1 MRPIITTGAEPGRG
15 DLMKEQSLAP
25 AVEELWNTWEIH
37 SMILV
42 SLFLQVFL
50 FLFAGKR
57 MRSNSTLRR
66 LVLWLAYLS
75 ADSVATFVLGH
86 LAVRAIEPSDQGLM
100 PFWAPFVLVH
110 LGGQE
115 TMTAFS
121 MQDNELWKRHLL
133 NLVTQAAVAGYV
145 VGKASWPDRRLK
157 AALVLVF
164 VSGFFKYA
172 GRTLY
177 LFFARPKFLKSPISW
192 KLYGQGKTSY
202 EDKRKRATED
212 MGKVLNRLSNGSTE
226 RPRFM
231 ESFSLTTDIMAGDAP
246 LNTVR
251 SITLA
256 ETGELPGMLDEFLCR
271 DDHHNAYEYV
281 GTLLVQCYS
290 RLYTKG
296 YVREGIADSLS
307 KCKEGSSVGSGPV
320 SKPKQISSNMV
331 CTAIFQSIVYG
342 GPTLFPYVA
351 IPIALVLFAAAE
363 KGDPLLHSRRGR
375 VDIMVSYLLLVGAV
389 VLDVS
394 SIVSFIFSRFS
405 SSKELWCQKLNQYN
419 MINSAEVS
427 ECLRSIQEKFGCD
440 VYDVALSMP
449 IKEFILDT
457 LLVSGTR
464 KEWNIASTR
473 GQLALHHRKAT
484 TSTLRALE
492 ESVRTGVDFPRS
504 VLIIWHIATDICFR
518 YSGDKDAA
526 TTYSADGLLKKHCY
540 KQMSRELSNYI
551 MYLVFKCGVMLT
563 TYSHVEHDDTLYEI
577 AKKLSLY
584 RRQAGVNPGD
594 HKDPVITKLLLSEET
609 IKMERE
615 ESKEQVE
622 TSKVEHEGESSKE
635 EERDEIVQLDHE
647 ESANDDNNDAAAED
661 HMKKLCQSAEALYSS
676 PVLPRAREV
685 AQELISIKDEAE
697 RWDLIAAVWAEMLY
711 YTAPRCGAAFHA
723 EHLAKG
729 GEFATHVFVLMYLLG
744 PFMPPPGA

>member
-15 DLMKEQSLAP
+15 DLMKGQSLAP
-25 AVEELWNTWEIH
+25 AVEELWQTWEIH

-42 SLFLQVFL
+42 GLFLQVFL
-50 FLFAGKR
+50 FLFSGKR
-57 MRSNSTLRR
+57 MRSNKTLGHI
-66 LVLWLAYLS
+66 VLWLAYLS

-100 PFWAPFVLVH
+100 SFWAPFALVH

-133 NLVTQAAVAGYV
+133 NLVIQAAVAGYV

-157 AALVLVF
+157 MALVLVF
-164 VSGFFKYA
+164 VSGFCKYA
-172 GRTLY
+172 LRTMYLY
-177 LFFARPKFLKSPISW
+177 LARPNFLKSKFAW

-202 EDKRKRATED
+202 EDNRERAIND
-212 MGKVLNRLSNGSTE
+212 MEGVLYGSLCKGSTE
-226 RPRFM
+226 RPLFR

-256 ETGELPGMLDEFLCR
+256 ETGKLPGMLDKFLSR

-281 GTLLVQCYS
+281 GTLLAQCYS

-296 YVREGIADSLS
+296 FVREQLAGFTL
-307 KCKEGSSVGSGPV
+307 CQRKEGPTTSFGSLK
-320 SKPKQISSNMV
+320 SLRTRTI
-331 CTAIFQSIVYG
+331 IFEIYFSG
-342 GPTLFPYVA
+342 SLFPYVA
-351 IPIALVLFAAAE
+351 MPIALVLFATAE
-363 KGDPLLHSRRGR
+363 KGDPLLHSSRGR
-375 VDIMVSYLLLVGAV
+375 VDIMVSYLLLVGAI

-394 SIVSFIFSRFS
+394 SVVSFFFSRFS
-405 SSKELWCQKLNQYN
+405 SKCCSKKKLWSQKLNQYN

-427 ECLRSIQEKFGCD
+427 NKFVRYIWEKCGYEHD
-440 VYDVALSMP
+440 ADLSMP
-449 IKEFILDT
+449 IKKFILDT

-504 VLIIWHIATDICFR
+504 VLIWHIATDICFR

-540 KQMSRELSNYI
+540 KQMSKELSNYI

-563 TYSHVEHDDTLYEI
+563 TYSHVVHDETLYEI
-577 AKKLSLY
+577 AKKLSPY
-584 RRQAGVNPGD
+584 RGNCVNPGD
-594 HKDPVITKLLLSEET
+594 LKDAVITKVLLSEE

-622 TSKVEHEGESSKE
+622 ISKVEHEGESNEE
-635 EERDEIVQLDHE
+635 EERDEIVQLEHE

-729 GEFATHVFVLMYLLG
+729 GEFVTHVFVLMYLLG
-744 PFMPPPGA
+744 PFLPPPGA

>member
-1 MRPIITTGAEPGRG
+1 MSG
-15 DLMKEQSLAP
+15 
-25 AVEELWNTWEIH
+25 ELWNAWEIH
-37 SMILV
+37 SLILV

-100 PFWAPFVLVH
+100 SFWAPFALVH
-110 LGGQE
+110 LGGQV

-133 NLVTQAAVAGYV
+133 NLVIQAAVARYV

-172 GRTLY
+172 VRTWY
-177 LFFARPKFLKSPISW
+177 LFLARPNFLKSPKSW
-192 KLYGQGKTSY
+192 KIYGQGKTSY
-202 EDKRKRATED
+202 EDKRERAIED
-212 MGKVLNRLSNGSTE
+212 MGKVLHRLSKGSTE
-226 RPRFM
+226 
-231 ESFSLTTDIMAGDAP
+231 SVVHGDAP

-256 ETGELPGMLDEFLCR
+256 ATGKLPGMLDEFLSR
-271 DDHHNAYEYV
+271 DDHHNAYEHV
-281 GTLLVQCYS
+281 GTLLVECYS
-290 RLYTKG
+290 RLYTKC
-296 YVREGIADSLS
+296 YVLGSLTDGLRLVLR
-307 KCKEGSSVGSGPV
+307 KR
-320 SKPKQISSNMV
+320 NMV
-331 CTAIFQSIVYG
+331 QRYSRLYSVQFIFQSIYFLV
-342 GPTLFPYVA
+342 TLFPYVA
-351 IPIALVLFAAAE
+351 MPIALVLFATAE
-363 KGDPLLHSRRGR
+363 KGDPLLHSSRGR
-375 VDIMVSYLLLVGAV
+375 VDIMVPYLLLVGA
-389 VLDVS
+389 LA
-394 SIVSFIFSRFS
+394 
-405 SSKELWCQKLNQYN
+405 QKIRLAKYN
-419 MINSAEVS
+419 KTVQLVFDFVYIYAEVS
-427 ECLRSIQEKFGCD
+427 NKFVRYIREKCGCERD
-440 VYDVALSMP
+440 ADLSMP
-449 IKEFILDT
+449 VKKFILDT

-484 TSTLRALE
+484 A
-492 ESVRTGVDFPRS
+492 TGVDFPRS
-504 VLIIWHIATDICFR
+504 VLVWHIATDICFH

-526 TTYSADGLLKKHCY
+526 ITYSADGLLKKHCY

-563 TYSHVEHDDTLYEI
+563 TYSHVVHDDTLYEI

-594 HKDPVITKLLLSEET
+594 HKDAVITKLLSEE
-609 IKMERE
+609 IKIERE

-622 TSKVEHEGESSKE
+622 TSKVEHEGESKE
-635 EERDEIVQLDHE
+635 EERDEILPRITC
-647 ESANDDNNDAAAED
+647 
-661 HMKKLCQSAEALYSS
+661 MKKLGQSAEALYSS

-711 YTAPRCGAAFHA
+711 YTPPRCG
-723 EHLAKG
+723 
-729 GEFATHVFVLMYLLG
+729 LLST
-744 PFMPPPGA
+744 PSI

>member
-25 AVEELWNTWEIH
+25 AVEELWHTWEIH

-57 MRSNSTLRR
+57 MHWNKQLGQM
-66 LVLWLAYLS
+66 VLWLAYLS
-75 ADSVATFVLGH
+75 ADSVATFVLGQ

-100 PFWAPFVLVH
+100 SFWAPFVLVH

-133 NLVTQAAVAGYV
+133 NLVIQAAVAGYV

-172 GRTLY
+172 VRTWY
-177 LFFARPKFLKSPISW
+177 LFLARPNFLKSPKSW
-192 KLYGQGKTSY
+192 MIYGQGKTSY
-202 EDKRKRATED
+202 EDKREQAIID
-212 MGKVLNRLSNGSTE
+212 MEKVLHRLSKGSTE
-226 RPRFM
+226 RRPLFV
-231 ESFSLTTDIMAGDAP
+231 ESFSLTIDIMAGDAP
-246 LNTVR
+246 LNTVG

-256 ETGELPGMLDEFLCR
+256 ETGKLPGMLGEFLSR
-271 DDHHNAYEYV
+271 DDHHNAYEHV
-281 GTLLVQCYS
+281 GTLLVECYS
-290 RLYTKG
+290 RLYTKC
-296 YVREGIADSLS
+296 YVLGSLTDGLRLVLR
-307 KCKEGSSVGSGPV
+307 KR
-320 SKPKQISSNMV
+320 NMV
-331 CTAIFQSIVYG
+331 PWYSRLYSVQFIFQSIYFWV
-342 GPTLFPYVA
+342 TLFPYVA
-351 IPIALVLFAAAE
+351 MPIALVLFAIAE
-363 KGDPLLHSRRGR
+363 KGDPLLHSSRGR
-375 VDIMVSYLLLVGAV
+375 VDIMVSYLLFVGAI

-394 SIVSFIFSRFS
+394 SVVSNIFSRFR
-405 SSKELWCQKLNQYN
+405 SKCCSKKNQWSQKLNQYN
-419 MINSAEVS
+419 MTNSAEVS
-427 ECLRSIQEKFGCD
+427 ECLRSIQEKCGCE
-440 VYDVALSMP
+440 VHDVALSMP

-492 ESVRTGVDFPRS
+492 ESVRTGIDFPRS
-504 VLIIWHIATDICFR
+504 VLIWHIATDMCFR
-518 YSGDKDAA
+518 YSGEFDAA

-551 MYLVFKCGVMLT
+551 MYLVFKCGDL
-563 TYSHVEHDDTLYEI
+563 
-577 AKKLSLY
+577 
-584 RRQAGVNPGD
+584 
-594 HKDPVITKLLLSEET
+594 KDAVITKLLLSEE

-622 TSKVEHEGESSKE
+622 IIKVEHEGESNKE
-635 EERDEIVQLDHE
+635 EGRDEINDQIEHE

-661 HMKKLCQSAEALYSS
+661 YIKKFFQSAEAHSS
-676 PVLPRAREV
+676 LLPWAREV

-729 GEFATHVFVLMYLLG
+729 GEFVTHVFVLMYLLG
-744 PFMPPPGA
+744 PFMPPAPGA